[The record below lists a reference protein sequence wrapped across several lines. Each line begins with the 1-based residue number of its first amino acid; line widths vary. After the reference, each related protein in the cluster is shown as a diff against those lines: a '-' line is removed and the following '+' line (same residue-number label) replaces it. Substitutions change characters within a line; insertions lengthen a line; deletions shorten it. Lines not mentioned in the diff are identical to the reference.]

1 MTLIRINVNV
11 IRSTLT
17 MSTTATLHQSNIASI
32 TANFTTVLDTNRCQ
46 TVLSFFLSELSQLYL
61 NL

>member
-1 MTLIRINVNV
+1 MTVIRINVNV

-32 TANFTTVLDTNRCQ
+32 TANFTTALDTNRCS
-46 TVLSFFLSELSQLYL
+46 LR
-61 NL
+61 

>member
-17 MSTTATLHQSNIASI
+17 MSTTATLHQSNIANI

-46 TVLSFFLSELSQLYL
+46 TVLSFFLSDVIPAVP
-61 NL
+61 